1 MADHEKPPS
10 RAEQRM
16 AAVAKLKRAASLP
29 RMKDG
34 RRPPMHVEA
43 VSEGEKVPSEEE
55 KAASEEDKDKS
66 ETDQTYVEEQ
76 QEIAQVELKT
86 SDPESDQLSAPAE
99 KTTEVDPEAD
109 TELEEH
115 PLSPTAVFK
124 KRRSRSRSRSR
135 GSKDLKGKFK
145 LPQSP
150 VPQIAGDSSQDE
162 NPPVPIP
169 AVLPM
174 VPPLLSPIP
183 HFPFLQQSRFL
194 RSPAPATPD
203 MALFYPGT
211 SPSTPLPTLEDLQK
225 GLMRSNSAGS
235 SAAAGRR
242 MAMHKLTGGTET
254 YDPSP
259 SPTPPP
265 FMPKLSRN
273 NTVAGGE
280 RIAARQNMLTRLGT
294 RITKEADAEAA
305 SGAEDR
311 GAASPTPKRRRRR
324 SRRTS
329 TTANPNLTVSD
340 SDFNSTNPN
349 TPAIP
354 QTPLP
359 TLQNYYAEL
368 RAQSTTPNQLT
379 SSRNHSSERVSE
391 DSTPPPP
398 LPVHQDLDDASK
410 AHEQTRRRSVLI
422 EDPDDEDREPPT
434 HRYQG
439 PSQGTSQYSF
449 LDNLRVQNASK
460 TPSNNSADSR
470 SPSSMGVPIIFS
482 QRAASR
488 NETFPTSVFTPVVKE
503 KPLSDEDEEQV
514 LYPATVA
521 RPRTPYANP
530 NVVDGYD
537 REPSWV
543 ASLVPELDSDP
554 RMPIDDD
561 DDDDDD
567 AIRRVEVQGGLEEDY
582 EDEVPPSTSS
592 SNGFSPEAFDDTS
605 PRASSSSK
613 SVLVESETSPEN
625 VNSYV
630 PASPSSPAQF
640 SPPPSVDGS
649 VSPQFFPQRLSVAS
663 RIQSV
668 GDRSPLP
675 TEYAEWEDKYG
686 AADSSKREPSAS
698 TWEKAKSMFTRAGSS
713 TGRRSRTNSIAA
725 RERRDHTDSSIS
737 RESGASLTSAKTD
750 KGDSPGL
757 SAQVQAPQLMQTPSA
772 STSILSLA
780 PHLPPPRGSVSPIP
794 PPSGDM
800 SKYQN
805 AKLFP
810 FPGMLK
816 LEEERRA
823 KVPGIS
829 ADVSLQS
836 NASEDVQ
843 AQPLAYSFSNTS
855 TQTPD
860 GHKDRKLSPQSSD
873 NRLFAQYGADSTTAS
888 PSSPYYQE
896 TGYIDLPQQSG
907 PSYNLKLPTT
917 LPGVKQWLSKN
928 SKKKTATPPSSTP
941 GTVSLSPLPVTDTPS
956 SPITT
961 KKPSLTDIFGRK
973 APNDWETNQAGPS
986 NYGTHTFRGKE
997 LQVATIN
1004 GTSVTHSRPVD
1015 VEDAEKSQVSQTHNI
1030 PPLDFT
1036 TGRSSPFKFP
1046 ADFSL
1051 NTRIAAVT
1059 PDPSSI
1065 SDYPAPTASESS
1077 SESSSQ
1083 SSLGVNQ
1090 GQAVLDRLDE
1100 NLSRG
1105 FKSPMWSSV
1114 IDDPPRKLVL
1124 SSPVL
1129 QVVNPNTVKDRFL
1142 FLFND
1147 ILIIAKPVTFDQDGL
1162 MDTYKLNL
1170 PDRKYT
1176 VKSVVQLRN
1185 IRFCADRSEVQGK
1198 SSALVPRNALL
1209 RSFVLQFAKEPD
1221 HAIASLLTKSNVQD
1235 DPALLG
1241 QLLFKT
1247 LELDRSRL
1255 GEYLSRRTS
1264 KIVLKSYLDSFG
1276 FAGLRVDVALRV
1288 FLQSINVSRFSQ
1300 SYNSL
1305 EHLLE
1310 SFASRW
1316 YEANAKFVAY
1326 DKDMAARLVWA
1337 LAQLNERLHGGITD
1351 KPGLTD
1357 HISRNVTT
1365 KEFLDAFRRCDARY
1379 LVSDELLQELYRSVF
1394 HERLCQ
1400 AVPSSSNGTSQDIPI
1415 TIKRPLP
1422 SRLTYKTQSEP
1433 IVFRLP
1439 QADPGLTIAL
1449 YGQDMVF
1456 DPPVLHFTKS
1466 SEASFRIM
1474 GTSLGSK
1481 CITMCRSGPNAIKY
1495 SGIPLSHTI
1504 VVERA
1509 FMRNTFQLAF
1519 LNQTG
1524 AKRRYMFSVDDP
1536 IIRNEWA
1543 TSLRR
1548 HIESSTASALSI
1560 PSGPHDAL
1568 KFRKAADAIAF
1579 KVLQDTLMGNYTPS
1593 HRVNGSYST
1602 QKGTNGTSPPHLT
1615 GSSIPFAGTA
1625 HARSKSRSRVY
1636 HRHGAGRNE
1645 LELGDRVHNMSHD
1658 SNDST
1663 PESSDQAIT
1672 PENSDSSFWT
1682 ARDLEMHCQQNS
1694 AVTLVLS
1701 FLQVG
1706 APDSTSVPS

>member
-43 VSEGEKVPSEEE
+43 VSEGEKVPSEED
-55 KAASEEDKDKS
+55 KVASEEDNVKGEAEQNHAD
-66 ETDQTYVEEQ
+66 DQ
-76 QEIAQVELKT
+76 QEMAQVELKL
-86 SDPESDQLSAPAE
+86 SDPDSDHLSAPTE
-99 KTTEVDPEAD
+99 KTAELDLEAD
-109 TELEEH
+109 TEFEER
-115 PLSPTAVFK
+115 PLSPTTVFK

-145 LPQSP
+145 IPQSP

-169 AVLPM
+169 AMLPM
-174 VPPLLSPIP
+174 VPPLLSPVP

-194 RSPAPATPD
+194 RSPPPTTPD
-203 MALFYPGT
+203 MSLFYPGT

-265 FMPKLSRN
+265 FLPKLSRN
-273 NTVAGGE
+273 NTVSGGE
-280 RIAARQNMLTRLGT
+280 RIAARQNMLSRLGT

-329 TTANPNLTVSD
+329 TTANQYITVSD
-340 SDFNSTNPN
+340 SDFTSTNPN
-349 TPAIP
+349 TPAVLP
-354 QTPLP
+354 TPLP
-359 TLQNYYAEL
+359 TLQNHYAEL
-368 RAQSTTPNQLT
+368 RAQSTTPNQLS
-379 SSRNHSSERVSE
+379 SSRNHSNERISEGT
-391 DSTPPPP
+391 TPPPP
-398 LPVHQDLDDASK
+398 LPTHHDFDETSK
-410 AHEQTRRRSVLI
+410 GQEQTRRRSVLV
-422 EDPDDEDREPPT
+422 EDQDDEDREESLPQ
-434 HRYQG
+434 RYNDQ
-439 PSQGTSQYSF
+439 PGTPQYTF
-449 LDNLRVQNASK
+449 LENLRAHNASQ

-470 SPSSMGVPIIFS
+470 APSAIGVPIFFS
-482 QRAASR
+482 QRAPSR
-488 NETFPTSVFTPVVKE
+488 NETFPTSAFTPVVKE

-521 RPRTPYANP
+521 RPRTPYTNM
-530 NVVDGYD
+530 VDTYD
-537 REPSWV
+537 REISWV
-543 ASLVPELDSDP
+543 ASPVPEI

-561 DDDDDD
+561 DDDDEEVDHE
-567 AIRRVEVQGGLEEDY
+567 VEVQVGPEEDDG
-582 EDEVPPSTSS
+582 DEAPPSATSS
-592 SNGFSPEAFDDTS
+592 NSFSPEAFDDTS

-613 SVLVESETSPEN
+613 SILVESETSPEN
-625 VNSYV
+625 LNSYI
-630 PASPSSPAQF
+630 PASPSSPAPF
-640 SPPPSVDGS
+640 SHPPSVDGS
-649 VSPQFFPQRLSVAS
+649 VSPQFFPTRLSVAS

-675 TEYAEWEDKYG
+675 AEYSEWEDKYST
-686 AADSSKREPSAS
+686 ADSSKREPSAS
-698 TWEKAKSMFTRAGSS
+698 PWEKAKNMFSRAGSS
-713 TGRRSRTNSIAA
+713 TGRRSRTNSIVT

-737 RESGASLTSAKTD
+737 RESGASITSGKTD

-757 SAQVQAPQLMQTPSA
+757 SAQVQVQAPQLMQTPSA
-772 STSILSLA
+772 SASILSLA

-794 PPSGDM
+794 PPSSTDM

-823 KVPGIS
+823 KVPTS
-829 ADVSLQS
+829 PDFSMQS
-836 NASEDVQ
+836 NAQEDMQ
-843 AQPLAYSFSNTS
+843 APPIGYSFSNTP

-860 GHKDRKLSPQSSD
+860 MQKDRKLSPQNSET
-873 NRLFAQYGADSTTAS
+873 RLFTGYGADATNAS
-888 PSSPYYQE
+888 PSSPYYPD
-896 TGYIDLPQQSG
+896 YIDVSPSPQQNG
-907 PSYNLKLPTT
+907 TSYNLKLPTT

-941 GTVSLSPLPVTDTPS
+941 GTVSFSPIPVMDSPS
-956 SPITT
+956 SQFSN
-961 KKPSLTDIFGRK
+961 KLSDIFGK
-973 APNDWETNQAGPS
+973 KNNETNNEWEVNRSGPS
-986 NYGTHTFRGKE
+986 NYENNTFRENE
-997 LQVATIN
+997 LPSPSGN
-1004 GTSVTHSRPVD
+1004 GTPVTDANLMYV
-1015 VEDAEKSQVSQTHNI
+1015 VYDAEKVQASIPHNI
-1030 PPLDFT
+1030 PPLDFSA
-1036 TGRSSPFKFP
+1036 GRSSPFKFP
-1046 ADFSL
+1046 NELSVA
-1051 NTRIAAVT
+1051 TRLAAAT

-1077 SESSSQ
+1077 STTSSQ
-1083 SSLGVNQ
+1083 SSSGVNK
-1090 GQAVLDRLDE
+1090 GQLVLDRLDE
-1100 NLSRG
+1100 NLSKG
-1105 FKSPMWSSV
+1105 FRSPMWSST

-1147 ILIIAKPVTFDQDGL
+1147 ILVIAKPVTFDQDSL
-1162 MDTYKLNL
+1162 MDTYKLSL

-1198 SSALVPRNALL
+1198 SPAAGPRNTLL
-1209 RSFVLQFAKEPD
+1209 RSFVVQFSKEPD
-1221 HAIASLLTKSNVQD
+1221 HAIAALFSKSNVQD
-1235 DPALLG
+1235 NPALLG

-1255 GEYLSRRTS
+1255 GEYLSRKTS
-1264 KIVLKSYLDSFG
+1264 KAVLKSYLDSFG

-1288 FLQSINVSRFSQ
+1288 FLHSINVSRFSQ
-1300 SYNSL
+1300 SYGAL

-1337 LAQLNERLHGGITD
+1337 LAQLNERLHGAITD
-1351 KPGLTD
+1351 EPGPTD
-1357 HISRNVTT
+1357 HIRRNVTS
-1365 KEFLDAFRRCDARY
+1365 KEFLEAFRRYDARY
-1379 LVSDELLQELYRSVF
+1379 LVSDELLQELYRSIF

-1400 AVPSSSNGTSQDIPI
+1400 AIPSSLTGGAQDTPV

-1422 SRLTYKTQSEP
+1422 SRLTYKAQSEP

-1439 QADPGLTIAL
+1439 QADPGLTIEL
-1449 YGQDMVF
+1449 YGQDMIF
-1456 DPPVLHFTKS
+1456 DPPVLQFTKS

-1481 CITMCRSGPNAIKY
+1481 SITMCRSGPNAIKY

-1519 LNQTG
+1519 VNQSG

-1543 TSLRR
+1543 KSLLR
-1548 HIESSTASALSI
+1548 HIESSTASAFSMPGV
-1560 PSGPHDAL
+1560 PSHDAL
-1568 KFRKAADAIAF
+1568 KFRKAADAVAF

-1593 HRVNGSYST
+1593 HRITGSYST
-1602 QKGTNGTSPPHLT
+1602 QNSTNGASPPHLA
-1615 GSSIPFAGTA
+1615 GSTMPFAGSA

-1645 LELGDRVHNMSHD
+1645 LELADRLQNTSLE

-1663 PESSDQAIT
+1663 PESSDKAIT
-1672 PENSDSSFWT
+1672 PEQLDSSLWT

-1694 AVTLVLS
+1694 SVTLVLS
-1701 FLQVG
+1701 YLQVG
-1706 APDSTSVPS
+1706 SPDSPAVPS